1 MGGCV
6 VGGSIFSVLSAS
18 KKWLLSQSF
27 QPCISLISQNKRKS
41 TLALPERGFGKNQ
54 VCGTEWSNVIIIKCK
69 SWSVA
74 RVLPSLTPTV
84 VSLDALPCATPMSCA
99 LTFPKNLMLKRG
111 LCHLVFPSLD
121 ISGHDMEKKQ
131 PPKVSFLSFD
141 CNVSMYLQRPLEES
155 SLDSSIPTCLCVSLF
170 PGTGQGW
177 GLRRPLA
184 SSLSLGQEN
193 ASCEE
198 KEISGCMGIT

>member
-1 MGGCV
+1 MCGCV
-6 VGGSIFSVLSAS
+6 VGGSVFSVLSAS
-18 KKWLLSQSF
+18 KKWFPSQSF
-27 QPCISLISQNKRKS
+27 QPCISLISQDKRKN

-54 VCGTEWSNVIIIKCK
+54 SSGTEWSKVIIIKSK

-74 RVLPSLTPTV
+74 SSSQPDSHSCVPWCSGLCCTNKLRFNLPKEPDAKEKAC
-84 VSLDALPCATPMSCA
+84 VSLC
-99 LTFPKNLMLKRG
+99 FPL
-111 LCHLVFPSLD
+111 LD
-121 ISGHDMEKKQ
+121 IFGHDMEKKQ

-141 CNVSMYLQRPLEES
+141 CSVSMYLQRPLEES
-155 SLDSSIPTCLCVSLF
+155 SLDSSIPTCLYVSLF

-177 GLRRPLA
+177 GLRRTLA
-184 SSLSLGQEN
+184 SSLSLGQED